1 MKKIKLI
8 DWEKEL
14 IIMPNMVSTILID
27 FRLLAVPSEAD
38 IMEKIVRYQYKQMHK
53 KLTATGHQEILNLQA
68 S

>member
-8 DWEKEL
+8 DWEEEL

-38 IMEKIVRYQYKQMHK
+38 IMEKIVR
-53 KLTATGHQEILNLQA
+53 
-68 S
+68 

>member
-1 MKKIKLI
+1 M
-8 DWEKEL
+8 
-14 IIMPNMVSTILID
+14 IMPNMVSTILID